1 MDNQAV
7 QRMCLSVFKNRVC
20 FSERRKMEEHSNVG
34 VEIKIFEGSS
44 VCECS

>member
-1 MDNQAV
+1 MDNQVV

-20 FSERRKMEEHSNVG
+20 FSERRNMEEHSNVG

-44 VCECS
+44 VYECS